1 MQTKLTLRLEDELIR
16 KAKKFSEK
24 TGKSVSMIVADYF
37 EKLDV
42 PPPEE
47 IESITPKVATLRGIL
62 KRTGAEE
69 KDYYHRLEDKH
80 LCEYSSTRM

>member
-1 MQTKLTLRLEDELIR
+1 MQTKLTLRLADELIR
-16 KAKKFSEK
+16 KAKRFSKE

-42 PPPEE
+42 PPQEE
-47 IESITPKVATLRGIL
+47 IKGITPKVAALRGIL

-69 KDYYHRLEDKH
+69 EEYYHHLEEKH
-80 LCEYSSTRM
+80 L

>member
-16 KAKKFSEK
+16 KAKKFSK
-24 TGKSVSMIVADYF
+24 ITGKSVSMIVADYF
-37 EKLDV
+37 EKLDA

-47 IESITPKVATLRGIL
+47 IQGITPKVAALRGIL

-69 KDYYHRLEDKH
+69 EHYCRHLAEKH
-80 LCEYSSTRM
+80 F

>member
-16 KAKKFSEK
+16 KAKKYSKK

-42 PPPEE
+42 SSPEE
-47 IESITPKVATLRGIL
+47 IEGITPKVATLRGIL

-69 KDYYHRLEDKH
+69 EEYYRHLEEKH
-80 LCEYSSTRM
+80 L